1 MAKSKDPHWIE
12 DAIKRPGA
20 LREKLHTPKGK
31 DISEKKLA
39 AAENS
44 KNATERKE
52 ACLAAELA
60 HLRPGKKK

>member
-20 LREKLHTPKGK
+20 LREKLHVPAGK
-31 DISEKKLA
+31 DISEKKLT

-52 ACLAAELA
+52 ANLAEELA
-60 HLRPGKKK
+60 HFRHKK

>member
-1 MAKSKDPHWIE
+1 MAKSKDPNWIE
-12 DAIKRPGA
+12 HAIRRPGA
-20 LREKLHTPKGK
+20 LREKLHVPEGK

-52 ACLAAELA
+52 AHLAEELE
-60 HLRPGKKK
+60 HFRHK